1 MSDEQNCDFC
11 CKNTGPEF
19 IAGKMRPSGHTA
31 WICSACV
38 KGTRFY
44 KELLASYGLKCR
56 ELEDQKKFL
65 GRLIVGIKYPDKG
78 GRIEM
83 ADHGKWVEEIRYKI
97 DAGCPIT
104 EEDAEVLLDAYDALK
119 ARIRELERE
128 AAEARLTGMRE
139 ALNIL
144 CHVGLTD
151 GMAVYASEEI
161 MRGRAEGVRRCTVA
175 LTLAIKEAEAEDGD
189 E

>member
-1 MSDEQNCDFC
+1 MN
-11 CKNTGPEF
+11 
-19 IAGKMRPSGHTA
+19 
-31 WICSACV
+31 
-38 KGTRFY
+38 
-44 KELLASYGLKCR
+44 
-56 ELEDQKKFL
+56 
-65 GRLIVGIKYPDKG
+65 
-78 GRIEM
+78 
-83 ADHGKWVEEIRYKI
+83 DHMKRAEEIREKYSKYFGPNSANTK
-97 DAGCPIT
+97 DML
-104 EEDAEVLLDAYDALK
+104 DLLDAYDALK
-119 ARIRELERE
+119 VRIRELERE
-128 AAEARLTGMRE
+128 AVEARLTGMRE